1 MSFVDYCK
9 QARFNDMNPPID
21 KRDASRLFRER
32 LEDLLRRSGLNR
44 SAFAAGVGV
53 DRSALSQ
60 LLAGEVTRLPRA
72 ETLMRIASAHGVSLD
87 WLLGLSQAE
96 DVTAAIKPALEMEEA
111 PDDHDTAL
119 LESWHAEAAGTKIR
133 YVPTTLPDLLR
144 TDAVISYE
152 SRENKRTLVSRIDE
166 AQGRIAHTRRQ
177 ETDMEICMPV
187 QRLTDLKNG
196 TGIWTDLAAPA
207 RLAQLDHMAALLDE
221 LYPSLR
227 LYLYDA
233 QSHFSA
239 PYTVFGPNRVAVY
252 MGDMYLVLNAKE
264 AVGALTRHFDSLIRA
279 ATVQA
284 HEVAG
289 WIRDLRNES

>member
-1 MSFVDYCK
+1 
-9 QARFNDMNPPID
+9 MNPPID

-111 PDDHDTAL
+111 PDDQDTAL
-119 LESWHAEAAGTKIR
+119 LQTWHAEAAGSKIR
-133 YVPTTLPDLLR
+133 YVPTTLPDFLR

-166 AQGRIAHTRRQ
+166 AQGRIAYTRRP

-196 TGIWTDLAAPA
+196 SGIWGDLAEPA
-207 RLAQLDHMAALLDE
+207 RLAQLDHMAALIDE

-227 LYLYDA
+227 LYLYDG

-239 PYTVFGPNRVAVY
+239 PYTVFGPNRVSVY
-252 MGDMYLVLNAKE
+252 VGDMYLVLNTKD
-264 AVGALTRHFDSLIRA
+264 AVGGADAAFRQPDPRRDRA
-279 ATVQA
+279 GA
-284 HEVAG
+284 
-289 WIRDLRNES
+289 

>member
-1 MSFVDYCK
+1 
-9 QARFNDMNPPID
+9 MNPPID

-32 LEDLLRRSGLNR
+32 LQDLLKRSGLNR
-44 SAFAAGVGV
+44 SSFAAGVGV

-72 ETLMRIASAHGVSLD
+72 ETLMRIASVHGVSLD

-119 LESWHAEAAGTKIR
+119 LETWHAEAAGTKIR
-133 YVPTTLPDLLR
+133 YVPTTLPDFLR

-152 SRENKRTLVSRIDE
+152 SRENKRTLSSRIDE
-166 AQGRIAHTRRQ
+166 AQGRIAYTRRP

-196 TGIWTDLAAPA
+196 TGTWADLAKPA
-207 RLAQLDHMAALLDE
+207 RLAQLGHMAVLIDE

-227 LYLYDA
+227 LYLYDG
-233 QSHFSA
+233 QSHYSA
-239 PYTVFGPNRVAVY
+239 PYTVFGPYRVSVY
-252 MGDMYLVLNAKE
+252 MGDMYLVLNTKD
-264 AVGALTRHFDSLIRA
+264 AVGALTRHFDNLIRA

-284 HEVAG
+284 HEVAD
-289 WIRDLRNES
+289 WIRRLQAED

>member
-1 MSFVDYCK
+1 MT
-9 QARFNDMNPPID
+9 PPID
-21 KRDASRLFRER
+21 KRDASRLFRDR
-32 LEDLLRRSGLNR
+32 LGQLLTRSGLNR
-44 SAFAAGVGV
+44 SAFAAGVGI
-53 DRSALSQ
+53 DRSALTQ

-72 ETLMRIASAHGVSLD
+72 ETLIRIAAEHGVSLD

-96 DVTAAIKPALEMEEA
+96 DVTAAIKQSLELEEA
-111 PDDHDTAL
+111 PDDRGEPL

-144 TDAVISYE
+144 TEAVISYE
-152 SRENKRTLVSRIDE
+152 SSENKRTLTSRLDE
-166 AQGRIAHTRRQ
+166 AQERIAYTRRP

-187 QRLTDLKNG
+187 QRLHDLKGG
-196 TGIWTDLAAPA
+196 TGLWTELPEKA
-207 RLAQLDHMAALLDE
+207 RLGQLEHMATLLDE

-227 LYLYDA
+227 LYLYDG

-239 PYTVFGPNRVAVY
+239 PYTVFGPYRVSVY
-252 MGDMYLVLNAKE
+252 VGDMYLVLNAKD
-264 AVGALTRHFDSLIRA
+264 AVGAMTRHFDSLIRA

-289 WIRDLRNES
+289 WLRKLAAGN

>member
-1 MSFVDYCK
+1 
-9 QARFNDMNPPID
+9 MNAPID

-32 LEDLLRRSGLNR
+32 LERLLERSGQNR
-44 SAFAAGVGV
+44 SNFAAGVGV

-72 ETLMRIASAHGVSLD
+72 ETLMRIAAVHGVSLD

-96 DVTAAIKPALEMEEA
+96 DVTAAIKPALELEEA
-111 PDDHDTAL
+111 PDDRDETL
-119 LESWHAEAAGTKIR
+119 LETWHAEAAGTKIR

-152 SRENKRTLVSRIDE
+152 SRENKRTLTSRIDE
-166 AQGRIAHTRRQ
+166 AQERIAYTRRP

-187 QRLTDLKNG
+187 QRLYDLKRG
-196 TGIWTDLAAPA
+196 SGVWADLAEPA
-207 RLAQLDHMAALLDE
+207 RRAQLDHMAGLIDE

-233 QSHFSA
+233 QANFSA
-239 PYTVFGPNRVAVY
+239 PYTVFGPYRAAVY
-252 MGDMYLVLNAKE
+252 MGDMYLVLNTKE
-264 AVGALTRHFDSLIRA
+264 AVISLTRHFDSLIRA
-279 ATVQA
+279 AKVQA
-284 HEVAG
+284 HEAAG
-289 WIRDLRNES
+289 WIRALQSAPA

>member
-1 MSFVDYCK
+1 MKS
-9 QARFNDMNPPID
+9 AID

-32 LEDLLRRSGLNR
+32 LRQILQRSGQNR
-44 SAFAAGVGV
+44 SAFAAGVGI

-72 ETLMRIASAHGVSLD
+72 ETLMRIAAAHGVSLD

-96 DVTAAIKPALEMEEA
+96 DVTAAIKPALELEEA
-111 PDDHDTAL
+111 LEDRDETL
-119 LESWHAEAAGTKIR
+119 LASWHAEAAGTKIR

-144 TDAVISYE
+144 TETVISYE
-152 SRENKRTLVSRIDE
+152 SRENKRTLTSRIDE
-166 AQGRIAHTRRQ
+166 AQERIAYTRRP

-187 QRLTDLKNG
+187 QRLVDLRGG
-196 TGIWTDLAAPA
+196 TGLWRDLPEQA
-207 RLAQLDHMAALLDE
+207 RLAQLDHMAALVDE

-227 LYLYDA
+227 LYLYDG

-239 PYTVFGPNRVAVY
+239 PYTVFGPYRVSVY
-252 MGDMYLVLNAKE
+252 VGDMYLVLNAKE
-264 AVGALTRHFDSLIRA
+264 AVAAMTRHFDTLIRA

-284 HEVAG
+284 HEVAN
-289 WIRDLRNES
+289 WLRASVSRE

>member
-1 MSFVDYCK
+1 
-9 QARFNDMNPPID
+9 MNPPID
-21 KRDASRLFRER
+21 KRDASRLFRDR
-32 LEDLLRRSGLNR
+32 LQHLLGRSGLNR
-44 SAFAAGVGV
+44 SAFSAGVGV

-72 ETLMRIASAHGVSLD
+72 ETLMRIASVHGVSLD

-119 LESWHAEAAGTKIR
+119 LETWHAEASGSKIR
-133 YVPTTLPDLLR
+133 YVPTTLPDFLR

-152 SRENKRTLVSRIDE
+152 SRENKRTLSSRIDE
-166 AQGRIAHTRRQ
+166 AKGRIAYTRRS
-177 ETDMEICMPV
+177 ETDMEICMPA
-187 QRLTDLKNG
+187 QRLTDLKHG
-196 TGIWTDLAAPA
+196 TGIWADLALPA
-207 RLAQLDHMAALLDE
+207 RLAQLDHMAALADE

-227 LYLYDA
+227 LYLYDG

-239 PYTVFGPNRVAVY
+239 PYTVFGPYRVSVY

-264 AVGALTRHFDSLIRA
+264 AVGALARHFDNLIRA

-289 WIRDLRNES
+289 WIRDLRAA

>member
-1 MSFVDYCK
+1 
-9 QARFNDMNPPID
+9 MNPPID

-32 LEDLLRRSGLNR
+32 LQDLLRRSGLNR

-72 ETLMRIASAHGVSLD
+72 ETLMRIASVHGVSLD

-119 LESWHAEAAGTKIR
+119 LETWHAEAAGTKIR
-133 YVPTTLPDLLR
+133 YVPTTLPDFLR

-152 SRENKRTLVSRIDE
+152 SRENKRTLSSRIDE
-166 AQGRIAHTRRQ
+166 AQGRIAYTRRP
-177 ETDMEICMPV
+177 ETDMEICMPA
-187 QRLTDLKNG
+187 QRLADLKNG

-207 RLAQLDHMAALLDE
+207 RLAQLDHMAALVAE

-227 LYLYDA
+227 LYLYDG

-239 PYTVFGPNRVAVY
+239 PYTVFGPYRVSVY
-252 MGDMYLVLNAKE
+252 MGDMYLVLNTKD
-264 AVGALTRHFDSLIRA
+264 AVAALTRHFDNLIRA

-284 HEVAG
+284 HEVAD
-289 WIRDLRNES
+289 WIRDLRTAA

>member
-1 MSFVDYCK
+1 MT
-9 QARFNDMNPPID
+9 PPID

-32 LEDLLRRSGLNR
+32 LRQILQRSGQNR
-44 SAFAAGVGV
+44 SAFALGVGI
-53 DRSALSQ
+53 DRSAMSQ

-72 ETLMRIASAHGVSLD
+72 ETLMRIAAAHGVSLD

-96 DVTAAIKPALEMEEA
+96 DVTAAIRPALELEEA
-111 PDDHDTAL
+111 LEDRDETL
-119 LESWHAEAAGTKIR
+119 LASWHAEAAGTKIR

-144 TDAVISYE
+144 TEAVISYE
-152 SRENKRTLVSRIDE
+152 SRENKRTLTSRIDE
-166 AQGRIAHTRRQ
+166 AQERIAYTRRP

-187 QRLTDLKNG
+187 QRLQDLREG
-196 TGIWTDLAAPA
+196 SGLWRDLPEKA
-207 RLAQLDHMAALLDE
+207 RLAQLDHMAALIDD

-227 LYLYDA
+227 LYLHDG

-239 PYTVFGPNRVAVY
+239 PYTVFGPYRVSVY
-252 MGDMYLVLNAKE
+252 VGDMYLVLNAKE
-264 AVGALTRHFDSLIRA
+264 AVAAMTRHFDTLIRA

-289 WIRDLRNES
+289 WITTLRT

>member
-1 MSFVDYCK
+1 MT
-9 QARFNDMNPPID
+9 APID

-32 LEDLLRRSGLNR
+32 LEELLKRSGLNR
-44 SAFAAGVGV
+44 SAFAASVGV

-111 PDDHDTAL
+111 PDDQDTAL
-119 LESWHAEAAGTKIR
+119 LETWHAEAAGTKIR

-152 SRENKRTLVSRIDE
+152 SRENKRTVTSRIDE
-166 AQGRIAHTRRQ
+166 AQGRIAYTRRP
-177 ETDMEICMPV
+177 ETDMEICMPL
-187 QRLTDLKNG
+187 QRLTDLRRA
-196 TGIWTDLAAPA
+196 TGIWGDLAEPA
-207 RLAQLDHMAALLDE
+207 RLAQLDHMADLIDE

-227 LYLYDA
+227 LYLYNG

-239 PYTVFGPNRVAVY
+239 PYTVFGPYRVSVY
-252 MGDMYLVLNAKE
+252 MGDMYLVLNSKE
-264 AVGALTRHFDSLIRA
+264 AVGALTRHFDNLVRA

-289 WIRDLRNES
+289 WIRALRGTG